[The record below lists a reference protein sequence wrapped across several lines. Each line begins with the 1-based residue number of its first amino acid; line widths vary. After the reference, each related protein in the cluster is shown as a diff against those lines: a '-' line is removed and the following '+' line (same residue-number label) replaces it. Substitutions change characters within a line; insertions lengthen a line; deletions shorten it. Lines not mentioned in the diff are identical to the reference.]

1 MDASDEVKEKIKKA
15 CKERKVIAADPEA
28 MVNMLNGLNTGE
40 VDWTVTKAYLS
51 NCWGPWKNL
60 TGGNDG
66 GFEIGWGT
74 VSAGFGSLTFY
85 KKDGKL
91 YCDSE
96 TLGMDFVRK
105 VMDFLMNQVVI
116 EKE

>member
-15 CKERKVIAADPEA
+15 CKERKVIAADP
-28 MVNMLNGLNTGE
+28 
-40 VDWTVTKAYLS
+40 VTKAYLS